1 MLSIQKRLPHPS
13 DFWSS
18 TYLAEVSA
26 GACAQCG
33 TCVSRCQ
40 VNAVTLSGPAG
51 EAVVNP
57 GRCIGCGLCVRP
69 APPRRSAWSRRS
81 PRPAPPEDEEALCDE
96 IMANK
101 KGPLAQVQMLAKVA
115 LRMKQ

>member
-18 TYLAEVSA
+18 SYFAEVSA
-26 GACAQCG
+26 GACTQCG

-40 VNAVTLSGPAG
+40 VNAVTLSGPSG

-57 GRCIGCGLCVRP
+57 GKCIGCGLCVPTCPSEAVRLVRKEE
-69 APPRRSAWSRRS
+69 AK
-81 PRPAPPEDEEALCDE
+81 APPEDEEALCDE

-101 KGPLAQVQMLAKVA
+101 KGTLEQLQMLAKVA
-115 LRMKQ
+115 LGMKQ